1 MTAYQSI
8 SVDEES
14 ARNPRGPKRN
24 DNRVRLMVIGFLVL
38 ALITTSFR
46 ALSRQN
52 DDEEKAAG
60 KYSSTTNSRHIN
72 VPMPA
77 GVNLGS
83 WVSELS
89 VSFSCTNTQF
99 THIIS
104 SIFVHNHSSYHH
116 IMIIPAFPR
125 RLVLRRRQ
133 RRSRGG
139 QPR

>member
-24 DNRVRLMVIGFLVL
+24 DNRVRLMAIGFLVL

-52 DDEEKAAG
+52 DDEEEAAG
-60 KYSSTTNSRHIN
+60 KYSNSRHIN

-104 SIFVHNHSSYHH
+104 SIVFVHNHSSYASYYDHTS
-116 IMIIPAFPR
+116 FPSKIGFTSATTA
-125 RLVLRRRQ
+125 Q
-133 RRSRGG
+133 
-139 QPR
+139 